1 MSLLLQLL
9 AQFLRCVALL
19 CRKDGLKEVVAQ
31 NLILTQQLIVLNRG
45 RKRAPSISPF
55 QRIWLAFLLIF
66 LSTRRL
72 QRTAV
77 AFRPSTF
84 LRFKEFLVRQKY
96 RFLFSSGKQSRPGP
110 KGPSAEIIAAVVEFK
125 QRNPRCGCP
134 RIAQQL
140 SISFGID
147 LHPDVVRRI
156 LVKHFKSLPDS
167 NGPSWLTFIG
177 HSKDS
182 LWSMDFFK
190 AESILLKSYS
200 VMVIMD
206 QYSRRIIGFAVHRG
220 DVGGEALCSMF
231 REIVSNI
238 PTPKYLS
245 LDNDPLYR
253 FDRWAPELEAMM
265 INPIYSIPLTPISH
279 PFVERLIGSVRREYL
294 DQLFFWNSRD
304 LQHKLD
310 EFRDYFNEHRVH
322 AGINGDLPN
331 QRADEIVPRI
341 ASLENYSWDSH
352 CNGLFQ
358 MPKAA

>member
-1 MSLLLQLL
+1 M
-9 AQFLRCVALL
+9 L
-19 CRKDGLKEVVAQ
+19 CRKDGLSAVIAQ
-31 NLILTQQLIVLNRG
+31 NLLLTQQLIILNRG
-45 RKRAPSISPF
+45 RERAPNIKPLH
-55 QRIWLAFLLIF
+55 RILLGFFASF
-66 LSTRRL
+66 LSKRRL
-72 QRTAV
+72 KQAAV
-77 AFRPSTF
+77 ALRPATL
-84 LRFKEFLVRQKY
+84 LRFRDFLQKQKY
-96 RFLFSSGKQSRPGP
+96 KLLFSPKKRGKSGP
-110 KGPSAEIIAAVVEFK
+110 KGPSREIIAAVVEFK

-140 SISFGID
+140 SITFGID
-147 LHPDVVRRI
+147 LQPDVVRRI
-156 LVKHFKSLPDS
+156 LVKHFKSKPGPD
-167 NGPSWLTFIG
+167 GPSWLTFIG

-200 VMVIMD
+200 VMVVMD
-206 QYSRRIIGFAVHRG
+206 QFSRRIIGFAVHRG

-231 REIVSNI
+231 REIATNI

-253 FDRWAPELEAMM
+253 FDRWAPQLEAMM

-294 DQLFFWNSRD
+294 DRLFFWNTRD

-310 EFRDYFNEHRVH
+310 QFKDYFNEHRVH
-322 AGINGDLPN
+322 AGIDGDLPN
-331 QRADEIVPRI
+331 QRADEIEPRI

-358 MPKAA
+358 IPKAA

>member
-1 MSLLLQLL
+1 MNLLLQLL

-19 CRKDGLKEVVAQ
+19 CKKDGLKAVLAQ
-31 NLILTQQLIVLNRG
+31 NLILTQQLIILNRG
-45 RKRAPSISPF
+45 RKRGPSVSPL
-55 QRIWLAFLLIF
+55 QRIWLAFLSMF
-66 LSTRRL
+66 LSARRL
-72 QRTAV
+72 QQTAV

-84 LRFKEFLVRQKY
+84 LRFKEFLVHQKY
-96 RFLFSSGKQSRPGP
+96 RFLFSSGKQSKPGP
-110 KGPSAEIIAAVVEFK
+110 KGPSAEIITAVLEFK
-125 QRNPRCGCP
+125 QRNPQCGYP

-140 SISFGID
+140 SNTFRIN
-147 LHPDVVRRI
+147 LQPDVVRRI
-156 LVKHFKSLPDS
+156 LIKHYKGKPGS
-167 NGPSWLTFIG
+167 NGPSWLTFLG

-190 AESILLKSYS
+190 VESILLKSYS

-220 DVGGEALCSMF
+220 DVGGEALCRMF
-231 REIVSNI
+231 REII
-238 PTPKYLS
+238 EGLPTPKYLS
-245 LDNDPLYR
+245 LDNDPLYQ
-253 FDRWAPELEAMM
+253 FEHWAPKLKASM
-265 INPIYSIPLTPISH
+265 ISPIYSVPSTPISH

-322 AGINGDLPN
+322 AGIDGDLPN
-331 QRADEIVPRI
+331 QRADENKPRI
-341 ASLENYSWDSH
+341 ASLENYAWESH

>member
-19 CRKDGLKEVVAQ
+19 CRKDGFKEVVAQ

-55 QRIWLAFLLIF
+55 QRIWLAFLLMF

-72 QRTAV
+72 QQTAV

-96 RFLFSSGKQSRPGP
+96 KFLFSSGKQSKPGP
-110 KGPSAEIIAAVVEFK
+110 KGPSREIIAAVVEFK

-140 SISFGID
+140 SIIFGID
-147 LHPDVVRRI
+147 LQPDVVRRI
-156 LVKHFKSLPDS
+156 LVKHFKSKPGS

-200 VMVIMD
+200 VMVVMD
-206 QYSRRIIGFAVHRG
+206 QFSRRIIGFAVHRG

-279 PFVERLIGSVRREYL
+279 PFVERLIGSIRREYL

-310 EFRDYFNEHRVH
+310 QFRDYFNEHRVH
-322 AGINGDLPN
+322 AGIDGDLPN
-331 QRADEIVPRI
+331 QRAVKIQPRI
-341 ASLENYSWDSH
+341 ACFENYSWESH
-352 CNGLFQ
+352 CNGLFD